1 MDSKNAAEE
10 TTPSSLLSLISLTFA
25 SASSSSAQQPYF
37 SELLSFKLDR
47 LQKEP
52 ELLQVDA
59 ERIQRQM
66 KEVAVGYTLPLSL
79 FQTHALPLFLS
90 LICFNHRSSNLMRM
104 IYNSIK
110 DIHPETRNW
119 KVKVLVV
126 EKTMP
131 QASLQ
136 GVSTY
141 QRLILIDKED
151 ICPLYIQSIDTFL
164 KPVGLTLWD
173 QFIVNELATI
183 LEVINHKPIIIA
195 IRLKVVL
202 HNGISLSTKPSFV
215 INPNHSKA
223 TALEEWASMNEKLL
237 EDIIAKMFDPA
248 SSSNT
253 SIMLPI
259 EILTDIGA
267 IAILPKMV
275 SN

>member
-1 MDSKNAAEE
+1 
-10 TTPSSLLSLISLTFA
+10 
-25 SASSSSAQQPYF
+25 
-37 SELLSFKLDR
+37 
-47 LQKEP
+47 
-52 ELLQVDA
+52 
-59 ERIQRQM
+59 
-66 KEVAVGYTLPLSL
+66 
-79 FQTHALPLFLS
+79 
-90 LICFNHRSSNLMRM
+90 MRM

-119 KVKVLVV
+119 KVKVLVA

-141 QRLILIDKED
+141 QRLILIDKEGNRVQAVMLSRD
-151 ICPLYIQSIDTFL
+151 IQHHEDTLIQARAY
-164 KPVGLTLWD
+164 
-173 QFIVNELATI
+173 FITNALV
-183 LEVINHKPIIIA
+183 KPIPTKLCLIDHNYQWIINTKTV
-195 IRLKVVL
+195 IEDVL
-202 HNGISLSTKPSFV
+202 EDEILFHTTEYSFVPFNEFHKYIDLDDPIGISLSTKPSFV